1 MVSVTHLPSTPT
13 SMSKPSK
20 SILKPYSSLA
30 GQKRKKLDL
39 TIPSDISSGSGYSDS
54 NASPTTATTPGGSPG
69 PRRKRARVKFAMT
82 MDSPGSRRK
91 SSDVDSDE
99 NVAERNKALAREEV
113 RRAIQRHLIGDSE
126 AYDRIKE
133 MFAADPKVMEEDGTP
148 VFDLPSPVSLKNH
161 LMGLLG
167 NVSSLDGCCSGLVH
181 ALLNSEWV
189 GRDTSYVRLFV
200 QFLATLSAARGGYLN
215 SVLKMLVSGLRQ
227 VAPRAGKL
235 PDYDPV
241 RNSEIYHRIHYA
253 IRSIAQVVPAC
264 SVSLSPIL
272 SSSFP
277 HDSDT
282 VKSHL
287 IYTHNLIKIISYL
300 PELRSDIL
308 ALITE
313 KLVKIDAQNQ
323 VNMEDFDEDTQQDI
337 MDALNTTDSDILE
350 QDEDEEDEEEDT
362 SEDGILGPDAQRI
375 KVVKACMLKV
385 DYMVD
390 ILFEYYNYPFISGS
404 LEDQEQVLD
413 FLLAHFQNIILPTYR
428 SRHAQFV
435 LFHFAQ
441 ASPIFIDRFATTC
454 IEIILSKS
462 QPVIMR
468 QYAAAYL
475 ASFVARGA
483 HVSGEVIRDVFSLLG
498 THLLALLSSY
508 EKDCRGPDLRRY
520 GPFYATAQAL
530 FYIFC
535 FRWKDLTIAAIE
547 AEADGKPVSHL
558 DVDEVAFT
566 KGMTDM
572 LNRAIHSKLNP
583 LKVCSPGI
591 VGEFARI
598 TKHFGIFYLFTKLES
613 NKRIR
618 IHNFRGMASM
628 AMDPIFGTIERETRA
643 DDNLVTQLDDYFP
656 FDPYKMP
663 RGARRLQGDYVDYR
677 DVKIAG
683 LDGRGHDDEEDYD
696 TASDDGDEEDADVD
710 GYTETEEE

>member
-1 MVSVTHLPSTPT
+1 MVSVTHLPSTPS

-20 SILKPYSSLA
+20 SILKPFSSVA
-30 GQKRKKLDL
+30 GQKRKNLDL
-39 TIPSDISSGSGYSDS
+39 TIPSDFSSGSAYSDC

-69 PRRKRARVKFAMT
+69 PRRKRARVKFDIAM
-82 MDSPGSRRK
+82 DLPGSPEK
-91 SSDVDSDE
+91 AKDVESDE
-99 NVAERNKALAREEV
+99 KVAEREKALTREEV

-133 MFAADPKVMEEDGTP
+133 MFSADPKVLEDDGTP
-148 VFDLPSPVSLKNH
+148 VFDVPTPVSLKNH

-167 NVSSLDGCCSGLVH
+167 NVSSLDGSCSGLVH
-181 ALLNSEWV
+181 AVLKSEWV

-215 SVLKMLVSGLRQ
+215 SVLRMLVSGLLQ
-227 VAPRAGKL
+227 VDPRAGNL
-235 PDYDPV
+235 PDHDPV
-241 RNSEIYHRIHYA
+241 DSSEIHHRIHYA

-282 VKSHL
+282 VKCHVT
-287 IYTHNLIKIISYL
+287 YTRNLIRIISYL

-323 VNMEDFDEDTQQDI
+323 VNMEDLDEDTQQDI
-337 MDALNTTDSDILE
+337 MDALNSTDTAILE
-350 QDEDEEDEEEDT
+350 KDEEDSDDE
-362 SEDGILGPDAQRI
+362 SEMSDDGTLDPDLQRI
-375 KVVKACMLKV
+375 KSVKECMLKV
-385 DYMVD
+385 DSMID
-390 ILFEYYNYPFISGS
+390 ILFEYYHYPFISGS

-413 FLLAHFQNIILPTYR
+413 ILLAHFQTIILPTYR

-441 ASPIFIDRFATTC
+441 ASPIFVDRFATTC

-462 QPVIMR
+462 QPVIIR

-498 THLLALLSSY
+498 SHILNLLSSY
-508 EKDCRGPDLRRY
+508 EADCRGPDLRRY
-520 GPFYATAQAL
+520 GPFYSTAQAL

-547 AEADGKPVSHL
+547 AEAEGNSLPHL
-558 DVDEVAFT
+558 NVDEVSFHQE
-566 KGMTDM
+566 MTNT
-572 LNRAIHSKLNP
+572 LHRSIYSKLNP

-591 VGEFARI
+591 VAEFAKI
-598 TKHFGIFYLFTKLES
+598 THYFGLFYLYPKLES

-618 IHNFRGMASM
+618 IHNLRGMSSM
-628 AMDPIFGTIERETRA
+628 AMDPMYGTIERETRA
-643 DDNLVTQLDDYFP
+643 DDNLAIQLDDYFP

-663 RGARRLQGDYVDYR
+663 RGARRLHGDYVDYK
-677 DVKIAG
+677 DVRVAG
-683 LDGRGHDDEEDYD
+683 LDDRSPDDEEDDD
-696 TASDDGDEEDADVD
+696 TASEDEDEEDEDID
-710 GYTETEEE
+710 RHTETEEE

>member
-1 MVSVTHLPSTPT
+1 MVSVTHLPSTPAST
-13 SMSKPSK
+13 SKPSK
-20 SILKPYSSLA
+20 SILKPFSSLA

-39 TIPSDISSGSGYSDS
+39 SIPSDISSGSAYSDS

-69 PRRKRARVKFAMT
+69 PRRKRARVKFDVA
-82 MDSPGSRRK
+82 MDSPGSKPEASGARN
-91 SSDVDSDE
+91 DE
-99 NVAERNKALAREEV
+99 VVAERNKALAREEV

-133 MFAADPKVMEEDGTP
+133 MFSADPKVMEEDGTP
-148 VFDLPSPVSLKNH
+148 VFDLPTPVSLKNH

-167 NVSSLDGCCSGLVH
+167 NVSSLDGSCSGLVH
-181 ALLNSEWV
+181 AILNSEWV
-189 GRDTSYVRLFV
+189 GRDKSYVKLFV

-215 SVLKMLVSGLRQ
+215 SVLKMLVSRLCQ
-227 VAPRAGKL
+227 VDLRAGKL
-235 PDYDPV
+235 PDYDTV
-241 RNSEIYHRIHYA
+241 RSSEIYHRIHYA
-253 IRSIAQVVPAC
+253 IRSVAQVVPAC

-272 SSSFP
+272 STTFP

-282 VKSHL
+282 VKNHL
-287 IYTHNLIKIISYL
+287 IYTRNLIKIVSYL

-337 MDALNTTDSDILE
+337 MDALNTTDVSILD
-350 QDEDEEDEEEDT
+350 QDEDGSDEE
-362 SEDGILGPDAQRI
+362 SELSDDGTLDPDAQRI
-375 KVVKACMLKV
+375 KAVKACMLKV
-385 DYMVD
+385 DHMVD
-390 ILFEYYNYPFISGS
+390 VLFEYYNYPFTSGS

-413 FLLAHFQNIILPTYR
+413 FLLAHFQSIILPTYR
-428 SRHAQFV
+428 SRHAQFI

-462 QPVIMR
+462 QPVIIR

-498 THLLALLSSY
+498 THLLNLLDSY
-508 EKDCRGPDLRRY
+508 DKDCRGPDLRRY

-547 AEADGKPVSHL
+547 AEADGNSLTHL
-558 DVDEVAFT
+558 DVDEVSFT
-566 KGMTDM
+566 QEMKDM
-572 LNRAIHSKLNP
+572 LLRGIYSNLNP
-583 LKVCSPGI
+583 LKICSPGI
-591 VGEFARI
+591 VAEFAKI
-598 TKHFGIFYLFTKLES
+598 TQYFSLFYLFPLLEK
-613 NKRIR
+613 NKRMR
-618 IHNFRGMASM
+618 IHNFRGITSM
-628 AMDPIFGTIERETRA
+628 AMDPVFGTIERETRA
-643 DDNLVTQLDDYFP
+643 DDNFVTQLDDYFP

-663 RGARRLQGDYVDYR
+663 RGARWLRGDYVDYK
-677 DVKIAG
+677 DVRIAG
-683 LDGRGHDDEEDYD
+683 LDDRGLDDEEDDD
-696 TASDDGDEEDADVD
+696 TASEDDDEEDADLD